1 MHSAFVVGAGSSGFL
16 HALALRSAGVRIEAV
31 FDPDAERARDLAA
44 VTGAKVVPTLDFDGD
59 VVAIC
64 SPPQHHVSQATALA
78 RPGRLVFLEKPV
90 ACDRSGLAQL
100 AALPNV
106 VPVLQWRMGQAAAM
120 LREAFAADAFGPRPH
135 VDCELSLLRDAT
147 YRARTAE
154 WGCDALLS
162 IGVHALDLVLFGVG
176 RPVVASRVASSP
188 SRGCVFVTFS
198 GGATARM
205 TIDLDG
211 PARDRVRLAVHGAPV
226 SAELLAGE
234 ADPTSA
240 ALRFS
245 GPWTPRAR
253 GATGSPLLVPL
264 VHAALASFERG
275 APFLGIVDVAAAHA
289 LALTK
294 NGVSTVEDAV
304 HSRLQ

>member
-1 MHSAFVVGAGSSGFL
+1 MHSAFVVGAGTSGFL
-16 HALALRSAGVRIEAV
+16 HALALRSAGVRIAAV

-44 VTGAKVVPTLDFDGD
+44 VSGAKVATSLDFEGD

-64 SPPQHHVSQATALA
+64 SPPQHHVAHARALA
-78 RPGRLVFLEKPV
+78 RPGRLTFLEKPV
-90 ACDRSGLAQL
+90 ACDASGLAQL
-100 AALPNV
+100 AALPGI
-106 VPVLQWRMGQAAAM
+106 VPILQWRMGQATAM
-120 LREAFAADAFGPRPH
+120 LREAFAADAFGTRPH
-135 VDCELSLLRDAT
+135 VDCDLALHRDAA
-147 YRARTAE
+147 YRARTAD

-162 IGVHALDLVLFGVG
+162 IGVHALDLVLFCVG
-176 RPVVASRVASSP
+176 RPVVTSRVASSR
-188 SRGCVFVTFS
+188 SRGRVFLAFS
-198 GGATARM
+198 GGTTARV

-211 PARDRVRLAVHGAPV
+211 PACDRVRLAVHGAAV

-240 ALRFS
+240 PLRFA

-264 VHAALASFERG
+264 VHAALAAFEKG
-275 APFLGIVDVAAAHA
+275 APFLGITDVAVAHA

-294 NGVSTVEDAV
+294 NGAFPREDAV
-304 HSRLQ
+304 RSGLQ